1 MYKIAVL
8 GDPDSV
14 LGFTVLGL
22 KAVPV
27 YDEAD
32 AKKKFREISLSGEY
46 AVIYVTDNYYQCL
59 SEQIDRFLG
68 TAGSRRGTCRRQYG
82 GRGACWRA
90 TPCWRDTE
98 YDRRQSLDSGV

>member
-14 LGFTVLGL
+14 LGFTALGL

-59 SEQIDRFLG
+59 SEQIDRFKDKVAPAIILIPGAGGSTGLG
-68 TAGSRRGTCRRQYG
+68 KKTIDDAIKRAI
-82 GRGACWRA
+82 GA
-90 TPCWRDTE
+90 DII
-98 YDRRQSLDSGV
+98 